1 MRSGTEDRV
10 KKAKE
15 SANPPIDPQLGLQG
29 FQAGPED
36 QGLSLEELSTAY
48 AELLQ
53 RGATP
58 YEEPHSSSAES
69 ATEHLFEPPTEPDA
83 TDIGCDLTPKSILEA
98 MIFVGNAKN
107 EPLTSRRVAALM
119 RGVRP
124 AEIDDIVRE
133 LNDEYTREGSAFEI
147 ASVDAGY
154 VLQLRDEWSS
164 LRDSFYGRV
173 REAKLTQTA
182 IDVLAIVAY
191 RQPIRRDEIDQVR
204 GLPSGGVLSQLLR
217 RGLLQ
222 LDRGDGK
229 TKSMHYR
236 TTDRFLQLFGL
247 ESLAELPQSQD
258 LLPED

>member
-1 MRSGTEDRV
+1 M
-10 KKAKE
+10 KKATKP
-15 SANPPIDPQLGLQG
+15 APGPGGAQLGLQD
-29 FQAGPED
+29 FQGGPED

-53 RGATP
+53 RGTTP
-58 YEEPHSSSAES
+58 YEEPQTVAPTPAES
-69 ATEHLFEPPTEPDA
+69 ESVAAPPFEPDA
-83 TDIGCDLTPKSILEA
+83 ADIDCDLTPKSILEA
-98 MIFVGNAKN
+98 MIFVGDAKN
-107 EPLTSRRVAALM
+107 APLTSRRVAGLM

-124 AEIDDIVRE
+124 AEIDELVRE
-133 LNDEYTREGSAFEI
+133 LNEEYQREGNAFEI
-147 ASVDAGY
+147 VSADAGY
-154 VLQLRDEWSS
+154 VLQLRPEWSS

-222 LDRGDGK
+222 MDRGEGK
-229 TKSMHYR
+229 PKSLHYR